1 MCVTYVPNASY
12 RLAPIVT
19 HKRCQ
24 SIVKTRVSQT
34 FDVGLRLCFLG
45 PRGHF
50 RNEPSSPQYDAAY
63 PFTQVQL
70 FLKKQVA

>member
-1 MCVTYVPNASY
+1 MSVTYVPDASF

-34 FDVGLRLCFLG
+34 FDVGLRGVTMFFG
-45 PRGHF
+45 ARGHV

-63 PFTQVQL
+63 PFTQVQ
-70 FLKKQVA
+70 KI